1 MNTDLYHVLGV
12 PRTATGEE
20 IKKAYRKLALK
31 YHPDQNP
38 GDKVAEDKFKEINAA
53 YSVLGDEQKRS
64 QYDRFGSADAYASSS
79 SRGQSAGTGTYTNDP
94 FWDWF
99 TQQSTASSGETHYTY
114 RWSSSDNPFGQ
125 SGNDSFRSDN
135 SFFRRRE
142 TKQVTRREAFS
153 MLIRNVIIFM
163 AGAILVTPSM
173 VFFPI
178 GPVLSISAIISGIG
192 GTIRS
197 IRYLINASEN

>member
-12 PRTATGEE
+12 PRTASADE

-38 GDKVAEDKFKEINAA
+38 GNKVAEDKFKEINAA
-53 YSVLGDEQKRS
+53 YSVLGDEQKRA
-64 QYDRFGSADAYASSS
+64 QYDRYGSADAYASSS

-99 TQQSTASSGETHYTY
+99 TQQTTASSNDTKYTY
-114 RWSSSDNPFGQ
+114 RWSSSGNPFQQGD
-125 SGNDSFRSDN
+125 DSFRSDN
-135 SFFRRRE
+135 SFFRRRD
-142 TKQVTRREAFS
+142 TGSVTRKEAFS
-153 MLIRNVIIFM
+153 MLIRNAVTFA
-163 AGAILVTPSM
+163 AGVILVGPSM
-173 VFFPI
+173 VFFPV
-178 GPVLSISAIISGIG
+178 GPVLSISAIISGLG
-192 GTIRS
+192 GAIRS

>member
-12 PRTATGEE
+12 PRTASADE

-38 GDKVAEDKFKEINAA
+38 GNKVAEDKFKEINAA
-53 YSVLGDEQKRS
+53 YSVLGDEQKRA
-64 QYDRFGSADAYASSS
+64 QYDRFGSADAYASSN
-79 SRGQSAGTGTYTNDP
+79 SRSTSNNTGTYTNDP

-99 TQQSTASSGETHYTY
+99 NQQTTASSNETHYTY
-114 RWSSSDNPFGQ
+114 RWSSSENPFSQGD
-125 SGNDSFRSDN
+125 DSFRSDN

-142 TKQVTRREAFS
+142 SRGVSRREALS
-153 MLIRNVIIFM
+153 MLIRNIITFL
-163 AGAILVTPSM
+163 AGAILIQPSLM
-173 VFFPI
+173 FFPI

-197 IRYLINASEN
+197 IRFLIKADT

>member
-12 PRTATGEE
+12 PRTASADE

-38 GDKVAEDKFKEINAA
+38 GNKVAEDKFKEINAA
-53 YSVLGDEQKRS
+53 YSVLGDEQKRA
-64 QYDRFGSADAYASSS
+64 QYDRYGSADAYASSS
-79 SRGQSAGTGTYTNDP
+79 SRGQSASTGTYTNDP

-99 TQQSTASSGETHYTY
+99 TQQTTASSSNDTKYTY
-114 RWSSSDNPFGQ
+114 RWSSSGNPFQQGD
-125 SGNDSFRSDN
+125 DSFRSDN

-142 TKQVTRREAFS
+142 TGSVTRKEAFS
-153 MLIRNVIIFM
+153 MLVRNVVTFA
-163 AGAILVTPSM
+163 AGVILVGPSM
-173 VFFPI
+173 VFFPV
-178 GPVLSISAIISGIG
+178 GPVLSISAIISGLG
-192 GTIRS
+192 GAIRS

>member
-12 PRTATGEE
+12 PRTASADE

-38 GDKVAEDKFKEINAA
+38 GNKVAEDKFKEINAA
-53 YSVLGDEQKRS
+53 YSVLGDEQKRA
-64 QYDRFGSADAYASSS
+64 QYDRYGSADAYASSS
-79 SRGQSAGTGTYTNDP
+79 SRGQSASTGTYTNDP

-99 TQQSTASSGETHYTY
+99 TQQTTASSNDTKYTY
-114 RWSSSDNPFGQ
+114 RWSSSGNPFQQGD
-125 SGNDSFRSDN
+125 DSFRSDN

-142 TKQVTRREAFS
+142 TGSVTRKEAFS
-153 MLIRNVIIFM
+153 MLIRNAVTFA
-163 AGAILVTPSM
+163 AGVILVGPSM
-173 VFFPI
+173 VFFPV
-178 GPVLSISAIISGIG
+178 GPVLSISAIISGLG
-192 GTIRS
+192 GAIRS

>member
-12 PRTATGEE
+12 PRTASAEE

-38 GDKVAEDKFKEINAA
+38 GNKVAEDKFKEINAA
-53 YSVLGDEQKRS
+53 YSVLGDEQKRT
-64 QYDRFGSADAYASSS
+64 QYDRYGSADAYANSS
-79 SRGQSAGTGTYTNDP
+79 SRGTSTGTGTYTNDP

-99 TQQSTASSGETHYTY
+99 SQQTTASSGETHYTY
-114 RWSSSDNPFGQ
+114 RWSSSDNPFKQGD
-125 SGNDSFRSDN
+125 NSFRSDN

-142 TKQVTRREAFS
+142 TGSVTRREAFS
-153 MLIRNVIIFM
+153 MLVRNVITFA
-163 AGAILVTPSM
+163 AGVLLIGPTF

-178 GPVLSISAIISGIG
+178 GPVLSISAIISGVG
-192 GTIRS
+192 GAIRS
-197 IRYLINASEN
+197 IRYLINAEES